1 MKKRKILSL
10 ILAIVSTVTFA
21 SGLVSCDKGN
31 EERNGKVVI
40 LSDNAV
46 DDAENEKIKVINEYN
61 FDLGEREGKYEGLNL
76 NSGKLYLETKDEY
89 GTIIKIEELIF
100 QDSEIKKKE
109 IDNFPL
115 KTEFNDLY
123 FVVGM
128 YKHEILDGGKMRIYD
143 DEIGKEIVVDSEKFR
158 KVDFVDEIIKDNFN
172 NSFLLEDYFINFKSS
187 NAPSDENGE
196 SDYGRYSEIRWYDLE
211 KEEWNSLEIPK
222 GMFLTTHIIGKVD
235 NTLFIEGEDSR
246 IAQFSNKI
254 YSLDLKSRVLNQEID
269 FQGEG
274 EAYYSFVPLSKEKIL
289 VCVGTDDG
297 QEIRMFDLINKVP
310 IYLCNG
316 VIENTNWQIYDAITP
331 SKDKFFY
338 GIENGENIDIRVIG
352 LGNNEVASEGKV
364 YEYDKNNKDEY
375 DSTISP
381 QIIWSDDGNY
391 LIIGEK
397 IKGENKFKNL
407 KILEL
412 NQ

>member
-21 SGLVSCDKGN
+21 GGLVSCDKGN
-31 EERNGKVVI
+31 EESNGEVVI
-40 LSDNAV
+40 LSENAA

-61 FDLGEREGKYEGLNL
+61 FNLGDREGKYEVLNL
-76 NSGKLYLETKDEY
+76 KSGKLYLETKDEY
-89 GTIIKIEELIF
+89 GVIVKTEELIF
-100 QDSEIKKKE
+100 EGSEVKRKE
-109 IDNFPL
+109 VENFPVKAEL
-115 KTEFNDLY
+115 DELY
-123 FVVGM
+123 FVVSM
-128 YKHEILDGGKMRIYD
+128 YNHEMLDGGKMRIF
-143 DEIGKEIVVDSEKFR
+143 DEEIRKEIVVDYENFKRANFI
-158 KVDFVDEIIKDNFN
+158 DEIIKDNFH
-172 NSFLLEDYFINFKSS
+172 NSFLIEDYFINFKKS
-187 NAPSDENGE
+187 NALIDENGE
-196 SDYGRYSEIRWYDLE
+196 SEYGAYSEIRWYDLE

-222 GMFLTTHIIGKVD
+222 GMFLTTRIIGRVD

-246 IAQFSNKI
+246 SAQFSNKI
-254 YSLDLKSRVLNQEID
+254 YSLDLKSGVLNLEID
-269 FQGEG
+269 FQRDG

-289 VCVGTDDG
+289 VCVGTEGG
-297 QEIRMFDLINKVP
+297 QQIRMFDLTNKVP

-316 VIENTNWQIYDAITP
+316 VIDDTNWQIYESVTN

-338 GIENGENIDIRVIG
+338 GIENGENIDIRVIK
-352 LGNNEVASEGKV
+352 LGNNDVAAEGKV
-364 YEYDKNNKDEY
+364 YDYDKNNKDEY
-375 DSTISP
+375 DSTIPP

-397 IKGENKFKNL
+397 NKGENKFKNL